1 MIGLVIATHSRLAEE
16 FIRASEMIIGPARNA
31 RSVCVA
37 REDSVEQ
44 IRICL
49 ERAIEAVGGD
59 GEGVLIMTDM
69 FGGTPSNISL
79 SFLSSENISSENIE
93 VLTGVNLPMVLK
105 FFNSQDGIALT
116 ELAGLLKAYGGQ
128 SISLASDFLNR

>member
-16 FIRASEMIIGPARNA
+16 FIRASEMIIGPAQNA
-31 RSVCVA
+31 RSVCIS
-37 REDSVEQ
+37 REDSVDE
-44 IRICL
+44 IRIRL
-49 ERAIEAVGGD
+49 EQAISEVGGD

-79 SFLSSENISSENIE
+79 SFLSSEKIE

-105 FFNSQDGIALT
+105 FFNSQEGIALD
-116 ELAGLLKAYGGQ
+116 ELAGMLKAYGSQ